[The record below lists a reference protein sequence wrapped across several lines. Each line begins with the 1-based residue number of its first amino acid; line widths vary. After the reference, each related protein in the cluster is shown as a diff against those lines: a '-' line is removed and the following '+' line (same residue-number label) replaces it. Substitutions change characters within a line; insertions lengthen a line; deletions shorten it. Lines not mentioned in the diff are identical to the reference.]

1 MPASAVAVV
10 IEEQTPG
17 KAHFFSDVLGSCW
30 GDLGLGTSGCQKQ
43 RGNGKETLLEQLGRS
58 FLLLEGS
65 HPAAGLTREEQLY

>member
-17 KAHFFSDVLGSCW
+17 KAYFSDVLGRCW
-30 GDLGLGTSGCQKQ
+30 GDLGLGTSGRWKQ
-43 RGNGKETLLEQLGRS
+43 RGNGKETLLEQLGRL